1 MSDLERRFHETWL
14 GMVQPVD
21 GLVVSIPVLVDA
33 QCMERQT
40 PEGQRKLLELCPAT
54 REGDAGPEGFRIL
67 DLQRF
72 FAELLGFVPE
82 LFQRRDELPVELSLY
97 VPEGRQTLAPTL
109 ALKKQGELKKPDGAE
124 ATPASIAGAG
134 YELLVWELPPGLEL
148 DKPETVTGS
157 WDYPPDA
164 KFDRLLRHCRVP
176 IGLLVNGDAVRLVYA
191 PHGESS
197 GSITFRLDDMAS
209 VGGRPILDAFV
220 MLLSANR
227 FFGVAEGRSLPALL
241 AESRK
246 RQANVTNELADQV
259 FEALQIL
266 LRGFE
271 SAAERD
277 GRDLLDDALARD
289 RDHLYKGLLTVLLR
303 LVFVLYAEDR
313 GLLPTDK
320 TFYTKHFSLLAL
332 FEELQ
337 ADHGAY
343 PDSMSRRFGA
353 WGRLIALFRAVYL
366 GFSHGELQMPSR
378 RGSLFNPHEYPF
390 LEGWGP
396 AGSAPITQAE
406 DRASVRLPTVD
417 DETVFRVLERLL
429 VFEGQRL
436 SYRALDVEQIGSVYE
451 ALMGYHVLRVP
462 APAVCTKPDRI
473 WVTAEEALEVPATR
487 RAKWLKETLG
497 LSSAQS
503 EKLKTELD
511 AASGNNAKALALEA
525 LAKFAAGGKKA
536 DPALS
541 RARAEQLV
549 LQPGTERRRTS
560 SHYTP
565 RSLSEPIVRRTLE
578 PLLAVMGDAPASER
592 ILNLKVCD
600 PAMGSG
606 AFLVE
611 ACRFLADHVL
621 AAWTREAKV
630 EAIAAA
636 HGDPLLHARR
646 IVAQRCLYG
655 VDKNDAAVE
664 LAKLSLWL
672 VTLAKNLPFTFLD
685 HSLRHGDSLV
695 GLDFDQIRAFHWKR
709 PEKEPPKQ
717 LELFGREIAV
727 ALDEAIGLR
736 QTIGELGDTPAE
748 DKEKARLFWDAQ
760 DALFKV
766 RLIADLVV
774 GAFFAHEKDKDREAE
789 RVRRENLVRAW
800 LLSGDS
806 PSEELLAMQREIRDR
821 LPVFHWMVEYPEVFY
836 AERPDPLDENQANR
850 AAYMD
855 AFVGNPPFAG
865 KNAITVTNGP
875 GYIDWLM
882 AGHPDVVGKP
892 NTDLSAYFFRASSR
906 LLGTHGT
913 VGLVATN
920 TIAQGDS
927 RLVSLKKLV
936 ENGATIY
943 AARSSMP
950 WPGDASVAV
959 SVVHLAFGNARL
971 PVSHRPLLLND
982 RTVDS
987 IDSRL
992 LPGRER
998 QEPQGLIVNNN
1009 LAFLGGKLVGVG
1021 LAVDLEKHA
1030 ELVGADPRNTLVL
1043 RPYLGGEELNR
1054 NPRSAFDRYVI
1065 DFTTK
1070 TLDEAWEWPLLM
1082 RIIEEKVLPTRM
1094 KDNRGTYKTYWW
1106 RPGESGGA
1114 LYAALSGSSD
1124 CLVCSSVTKHL
1135 TFSLQPTSI
1144 FFSQTLYVFA
1154 LSRLGAFAIVQSRI
1168 HEPWARLLSSSLED
1182 RLRYSASDCFE
1193 TFPFPRPDPRIIIPA
1208 LEDIGQR
1215 LYDFRAKYMVDENV
1229 GLTITYNRLKDP
1241 AWDDP
1246 RILELRRLHEEMDRQ
1261 VLEAYAEGDPEG
1273 RWLEI
1278 EVPPFCPL
1286 TDDDKKKL
1294 ERFEDAV
1301 IDRLFVL
1308 NAKRAEEEKRLG
1320 LGTAKPKKA
1329 AGKPKAKAATADKKP
1344 RARKKKA
1351 EGQLGLLGSDDD

>member
-21 GLVVSIPVLVDA
+21 GLVVSIPVLVDG
-33 QCMERQT
+33 QCMGRQ
-40 PEGQRKLLELCPAT
+40 PPPVQQKLLALCLAT

-67 DLQRF
+67 ELGRF
-72 FAELLGFVPE
+72 FSELLGLGPE
-82 LFQRRDELPVELSLY
+82 LFDTGERLPEELSLY
-97 VPEGRQTLAPTL
+97 VPEGRQTLRPTL
-109 ALKKQGELKKPDGAE
+109 ALKKQGEFKKPEGAD
-124 ATPASIAGAG
+124 ATPASIAGSG
-134 YELLVWELPPGLEL
+134 YELLVWEVPAGLDL
-148 DKPETVTGS
+148 DKPEMITGS

-197 GSITFRLDDMAS
+197 GSITFRLEDMAS

-220 MLLSANR
+220 MLLAANR
-227 FFGVAEGRSLPALL
+227 FFGVAEGRTLPALL

-277 GRDLLDDALARD
+277 GRALLDEAVD
-289 RDHLYKGLLTVLLR
+289 REGDHVYKGLLTVLLR

-313 GLLPTDK
+313 SLLPTDK
-320 TFYTKHFSLLAL
+320 AFYAKHLSLLAL

-366 GFSHGELQMPSR
+366 GVSHGEFEMPPR
-378 RGSLFNPHEYPF
+378 RGGLFNPHEYPF

-396 AGSAPITQAE
+396 AGSAPITEPE
-406 DRASVRLPTVD
+406 DRARVKLPTID

-462 APAVCTKPDRI
+462 ADAVCTKPDRI
-473 WVTAEEALEVPATR
+473 WVTADEVLDVPAAR

-497 LSSAQS
+497 LSAAQS
-503 EKLKTELD
+503 EKLKQELD
-511 AASGNNAKALALEA
+511 GATGKSAKETTLEA
-525 LAKFAAGGKKA
+525 LAKFAAGGKKG
-536 DPALS
+536 DPSLS
-541 RARAEQLV
+541 KARAQQLV

-621 AAWTREAKV
+621 AAWTREGKV
-630 EAIAAA
+630 ESIAAE

-646 IVAQRCLYG
+646 VVAQRCLYG

-695 GLDFDQIRAFHWKR
+695 GLDFEQIRAFHWKR
-709 PEKEPPKQ
+709 PEKDEPKQ
-717 LELFGREIAV
+717 LELFGREIAA

-736 QTIGELGDTPAE
+736 QKIGELGDSPL
-748 DKEKARLFWDAQ
+748 DDREKARLFWDAQ
-760 DALFKV
+760 DALSKV

-774 GAFFAHEKDKDREAE
+774 GAVFAHEKDKDREAE
-789 RVRRENLVRAW
+789 RARRENLVRAW
-800 LLSGDS
+800 VLSGES
-806 PSEELLAMQREIRDR
+806 PSEELLAMQREIRGR
-821 LPVFHWMVEYPEVFY
+821 IPVFHWMVEYPEVFY
-836 AERPDPLDENQANR
+836 AERPDPLDENQVNR

-865 KNAITVTNGP
+865 KNAITVANGI

-882 AGHPDVVGKP
+882 AGYPDVIGKP
-892 NTDLSAYFFRASSR
+892 NTDLSAYFFRATAR
-906 LLGTHGT
+906 LLGSHGT
-913 VGLVATN
+913 LGLVATN

-927 RLVSLKKLV
+927 RLMSLKRLV
-936 ENGATIY
+936 DDGASIY
-943 AARSSMP
+943 AAHSSMP
-950 WPGDASVAV
+950 WPGEAAVAV
-959 SVVHLAFGNARL
+959 AVIHLAFGKARSVASTATL
-971 PVSHRPLLLND
+971 DGQRV
-982 RTVDS
+982 TA

-992 LPGRER
+992 LQGKER
-998 QEPQGLIVNNN
+998 SEPISIVANQEMGFV
-1009 LAFLGGKLVGVG
+1009 GGKLIGVG
-1021 LAVDLEKHA
+1021 LAVDLDHYA
-1030 ELVGADPRNTLVL
+1030 ELVATEPRNKEAL
-1043 RPYLGGEELNR
+1043 RPYLGGEEVNR
-1054 NPRSAFDRYVI
+1054 NPGALFDRYMI
-1065 DFTTK
+1065 DFSTR
-1070 TLDEAWEWPLLM
+1070 TLDEARSWPMLM
-1082 RIIEEKVLPTRM
+1082 TIVEQKVRPSRE

-1114 LYAALSGSSD
+1114 LYTAVQGLTR
-1124 CLVCSSVTKHL
+1124 CLVCSRVTKHL
-1135 TFSLQPTSI
+1135 AFVFQPISI
-1144 FFSQTLYVFA
+1144 FFAETLNAFA
-1154 LSRLGAFAIVQSRI
+1154 FGSSCAFAILQSRI

-1193 TFPFPRPDPRIIIPA
+1193 TFPFPKPDPRTVIPS

-1246 RILELRRLHEEMDRQ
+1246 RILELRKLHEDMDRK
-1261 VLEAYAEGDPEG
+1261 VLEAYAEGDPDG
-1273 RWLEI
+1273 RWLEV

-1286 TDDDKKKL
+1286 NDDDKKKKL

-1308 NAKRAEEEKRLG
+1308 NAKRAEEEKLKG
-1320 LGTAKPKKA
+1320 LG
-1329 AGKPKAKAATADKKP
+1329 GKPG
-1344 RARKKKA
+1344 KKKA
-1351 EGQLGLLGSDDD
+1351 SAKRAAKPEAGEKKRRKRGKQPEGQLGLLGGDDD